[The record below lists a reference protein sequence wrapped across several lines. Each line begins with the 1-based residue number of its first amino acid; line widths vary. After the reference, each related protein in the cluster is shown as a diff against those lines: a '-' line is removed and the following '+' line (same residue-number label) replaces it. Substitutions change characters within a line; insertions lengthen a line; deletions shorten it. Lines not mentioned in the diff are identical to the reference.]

1 MGKTLV
7 ACFSAYGKT
16 LKVGKMLAETIG
28 ADFFEIEPAKKYQNV
43 DLDWMSTKSRVVLEM
58 KDPNFRPEIKSKV
71 ENFDQYDRIFLG
83 YPIWKFI
90 CPQIISTFIESYDF
104 AGKEVYLFCTSDQS
118 GIGKS
123 ATDLKD
129 RYPKLNIVSTKRFSI
144 SPTPRIIRMWTDTL

>member
-16 LKVGKMLAETIG
+16 LKVAKMLAETIG
-28 ADFFEIEPAKKYQNV
+28 ADFFEIEAAKKYQNV

-58 KDPNFRPEIKSKV
+58 KDPGFRPEIKSKV
-71 ENFDQYDRIFLG
+71 EDFDQYDRIF
-83 YPIWKFI
+83 
-90 CPQIISTFIESYDF
+90 
-104 AGKEVYLFCTSDQS
+104 
-118 GIGKS
+118 IGCKS

-129 RYPKLNIVSTKRFSI
+129 RYPQLNIVSTRRFSI

>member
-58 KDPNFRPEIKSKV
+58 KDPSFRPEIKSKV
-71 ENFDQYDRIFLG
+71 EDFDQYDKIFIG

-104 AGKEVYLFCTSDQS
+104 
-118 GIGKS
+118 

>member
-58 KDPNFRPEIKSKV
+58 KDPKFRPEIKNRV
-71 ENFDQYDRIFLG
+71 EDFDQYDKIFIG

-104 AGKEVYLFCTSDQS
+104 SGKEVYLFCTSDQS

-129 RYPKLNIVSTKRFSI
+129 RYPKLNIASTKRFSI